1 MQTISKGFGDKKF
14 VGLKTFITNMKLICT
29 IYMLMKLL
37 PLYHFSFSC
46 SLSQNVE
53 SLGLLQEQY
62 EIFKIQDNK
71 VKQDIWE
78 HEECDNVI
86 RMLCQNENNE
96 EGFLMA
102 P

>member
-1 MQTISKGFGDKKF
+1 MNLTA
-14 VGLKTFITNMKLICT
+14 FI
-29 IYMLMKLL
+29 LL
-37 PLYHFSFSC
+37 FFSC

-62 EIFKIQDNK
+62 EIFKNQDNK
-71 VKQDIWE
+71 VRQDIWE

-96 EGFLMA
+96 EGFLMT